1 MENKNIV
8 VGYSGHSYV
17 VIESFQLMGLE
28 LGYYADI
35 KENKSNPFNLKYVG
49 YENDLEFSEWNS
61 NNHFI
66 LALGDNY
73 LRKKASDLI
82 KSKGCKCLKVIHP
95 NSSISEYS
103 SIGDGTF
110 VARGVTINPFVKIGK
125 NCIINTGASIDHECI
140 IGDNVH
146 IAPNAVLAGNV
157 KVGANT
163 FVGANAVIKDE
174 IEIGS
179 DVIIGAGSVVI
190 NNIDCNKVVVGNP
203 SREIKQK

>member
-1 MENKNIV
+1 LGNKNIL

-17 VIESFQLMGLE
+17 VIESLQLMGLKIE
-28 LGYYADI
+28 HYTDI
-35 KENKSNPFNLKYVG
+35 SENKSNPFNLKYLG
-49 YENDLEFSEWNS
+49 NENDIEFSEWNS
-61 NNHFI
+61 KNHFI
-66 LALGDNY
+66 LALGDNS

-82 KSKGCKCLKVIHP
+82 NSKGCNCLKVIHP

-110 VARGVTINPFVKIGK
+110 IARGVTINPFVKIGK

-157 KVGANT
+157 KIGTNT
-163 FVGANAVIKDE
+163 FVGANAVIKNGVK
-174 IEIGS
+174 IGS
-179 DVIIGAGSVVI
+179 NVVIGAGSVVI
-190 NNIDCNKVVVGNP
+190 KNIDSNKTVVGNP
-203 SREIKQK
+203 SREI